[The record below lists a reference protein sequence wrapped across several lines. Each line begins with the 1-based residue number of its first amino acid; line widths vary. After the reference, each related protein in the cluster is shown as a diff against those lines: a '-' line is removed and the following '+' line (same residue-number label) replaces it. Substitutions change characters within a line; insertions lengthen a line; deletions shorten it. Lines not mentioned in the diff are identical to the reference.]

1 MLLELTD
8 AQARALSVALGEY
21 LGQMEF
27 ELART
32 EKREARL
39 QLRATF
45 DVLEAIRRSLQPS
58 LEAFILDTRV

>member
-1 MLLELTD
+1 MLLELTET
-8 AQARALSVALGEY
+8 QTRALSVALGEY

-45 DVLEAIRRSLQPS
+45 EILEEIRRRLQPPF
-58 LEAFILDTRV
+58 EPFIFDTRL